1 MNKDRRKN
9 MNVDRNQVLLYAVT
23 DRSWL
28 KGGRLAERVEDALK
42 GGVTFVQLR
51 EKHLHGGALLEE
63 AREIRV
69 LCRRYGVP
77 LIINDD
83 VELAAMVDADGV
95 HVGQADMDVREARKR
110 LGEGKI
116 IGVSAH
122 SVEEAVRAQNNGA
135 DYLGAGAVFATSTKK
150 DAGGLA
156 YETLQAICRAVD
168 IPVVAIGGIGM
179 ENVHRLS
186 GSGISGVAVVS
197 ALFAQEDI
205 EAAARELK
213 CRVRK
218 VTESRPVGRV
228 TKNGPVR
235 KVTEDSQERIWTG
248 LTIAGSDSSG
258 GAGIQADIKT
268 MFAHGGYAM
277 SVVTALTAQNTL
289 GVAGIMEVTPEFLAM
304 QLDCI
309 FTDIFPDAV
318 KVGMVSSP
326 ELIGV
331 IGEKLRAYEA
341 ENIVVDPVMVATSGA
356 RLMKEKA
363 VSVLKK
369 ELLPLAAVVTPNI
382 PEAEVLAG
390 MEICSE
396 REMEQA
402 AQRIGEECHC
412 AVLCKGGHRKETAN
426 DLLYDGQGF
435 HWFYGERVDNPNT
448 HGTGCTL
455 SSAIAANLARGRTL
469 SEAVEQAKRYLS
481 LALADGLDLG
491 KGKGPMNHGWCIRP
505 FKP

>member
-1 MNKDRRKN
+1 MK
-9 MNVDRNQVLLYAVT
+9 VEQNQVLLYAVT

-28 KGGRLAERVEDALK
+28 KGGRLAEQVEKALK

-51 EKHLHGGALLEE
+51 EKHLHGEELLEE
-63 AREIRV
+63 AREIRA
-69 LCRRYGVP
+69 LCRSYGVP

-83 VELAAMVDADGV
+83 VELAAIVDADGV

-110 LGEGKI
+110 LGAGKI

-122 SVEEAVRAQNNGA
+122 SVEEAVQAQNNGA

-156 YETLQAICRAVD
+156 YETLQAICRAVE
-168 IPVVAIGGIGM
+168 IPVVAIGGIGQ
-179 ENVHRLS
+179 ENVQKLS

-213 CRVRK
+213 SRVKK
-218 VTESRPVGRV
+218 VTESRPMRNAAEGR
-228 TKNGPVR
+228 P
-235 KVTEDSQERIWTG
+235 ERIWTG

-277 SVVTALTAQNTL
+277 SAVTALTAQNTL

-326 ELIGV
+326 ELIAV
-331 IGEKLRAYEA
+331 IGKKLREYGA

-363 VSVLKK
+363 ISVLKK
-369 ELLPLAAVVTPNI
+369 ELLPLAAVATPNI

-396 REMEQA
+396 KEMEQA

-412 AVLCKGGHRKETAN
+412 AVLCKGGHRDKAAN
-426 DLLYDGQGF
+426 DLLYDKGKF
-435 HWFYGERVDNPNT
+435 HWFCGERVDNPNT

-505 FKP
+505 F